1 MKLDSKCINMH
12 LQCIYMARKMTSMRI
27 EEELLRKAKKH
38 GINVSAFLDIELRKY
53 IALIEGKLGNNPSK
67 DLINTNHLTPLR
79 ARSLDWI
86 GRQPPKL

>member
-1 MKLDSKCINMH
+1 
-12 LQCIYMARKMTSMRI
+12 MARKMTSMRI
-27 EEELLRKAKKH
+27 EETLLKKAKKY

-53 IALIEGKLGNNPSK
+53 IALIEGKLGNNVSSE
-67 DLINTNHLTPLR
+67 DLINTNNLSTLR